1 MFDDILDGILTNPK
15 EANDEEVEKVYE
27 DFWRDILEK
36 DGILDMQQL
45 KKELFDFWQVMQNV
59 PKVYDHV
66 TGGKVSKILTDPK
79 VVCDLADELF
89 SPIYLHKLNYDEF
102 ANESFVSEEE

>member
-1 MFDDILDGILTNPK
+1 MFDDILDILTKK

-45 KKELFDFWQVMQNV
+45 KKELFDFWNVMQNV

-89 SPIYLHKLNYDEF
+89 SGDLHKLNYDEF